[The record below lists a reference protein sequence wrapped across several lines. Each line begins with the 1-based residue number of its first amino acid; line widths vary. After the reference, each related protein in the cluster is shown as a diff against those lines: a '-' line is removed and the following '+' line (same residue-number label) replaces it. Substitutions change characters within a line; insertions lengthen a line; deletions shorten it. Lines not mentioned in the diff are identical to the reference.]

1 MFIYKLY
8 CHIISFV
15 KKLFYKLIYGK
26 KMHFGKKFQFRK
38 WFTLLLEGGEVSIGD
53 NVFFNNGCTVCAKQ
67 KIVIGDGTIFGEN
80 VKIYD
85 HNHNYSKTDI
95 LIKHQGY
102 TTAPIHIG
110 NNCWIGS
117 NVTILKGVTI
127 GDHCV
132 IGAGCVIFKDVPR
145 NTLVLNKQNLAYKEI
160 NHQNVPISQ
169 K

>member
-1 MFIYKLY
+1 MFIYKLC

-15 KKLFYKLIYGK
+15 KKVIYKLIYRERL
-26 KMHFGKKFQFRK
+26 HFGKNLQFRK
-38 WFTLLLEGGEVSIGD
+38 WFTLLLEGGEVIIGN
-53 NVFFNNGCTVCAKQ
+53 NVFFNNSCTVCAKQ

-85 HNHNYSKTDI
+85 HNHKYSSPDI

-117 NVTILKGVTI
+117 NVTILKGVSI
-127 GDHCV
+127 GDNCV
-132 IGAGCVIFKDVPR
+132 IGAGCVIYKDVPC
-145 NTLVLNKQNLAYKEI
+145 NTLLVNKQNLLYKVI
-160 NHQNVPISQ
+160 IHQ